1 MKKGKSM
8 KPTIFITRK
17 LPDEAIES
25 IKSQYQV
32 KMWDSEDVPVP
43 RERLLDEAKTADA
56 LLTMLSDK
64 IDAAVLTAGSQL
76 KVVANLAVGFDNID
90 LETATKNGIAVCNT
104 PDVLTDT
111 TADLAFGLLMATAR
125 RLVEAA
131 ELVKKNEW
139 KSWSPLLLAGH
150 DIHHKTIGIVGMGK
164 IGETVAKRATG
175 FDMEILYHNRTRKPE
190 AEKLLGAVYCS
201 FDELVEKSDFIVSL
215 TPLTNETR
223 NMFTRDTFKKM
234 KNNAI
239 FINVGRG
246 PVIDEQ
252 ALYDALVEKDIAG
265 AGLDVFVK
273 EPIGAEHPLLALP
286 NVVALPH
293 IGSSSVE
300 TRVTMMKLCIDNI
313 KAVINGEN
321 PTTLVNKDWKP
332 IQLVK

>member
-1 MKKGKSM
+1 M

-25 IKSQYQV
+25 IQGQYQV

-43 RERLLDEAKTADA
+43 REKLIEEAKTTDA

-64 IDAAVLTAGSQL
+64 IDAEVLTAGNQL
-76 KVVANLAVGFDNID
+76 KVVANLAVGFDNLD

-111 TADLAFGLLMATAR
+111 TADLAFGLLMAAAR

-150 DIHHKTIGIVGMGK
+150 DVYHKTIGIVGMGK

-175 FDMEILYHNRTRKPE
+175 FDMKILYHNRTRKPE
-190 AEKLLGAVYCS
+190 AEKSLGAVYCS
-201 FDELVEKSDFIVSL
+201 FEEIVQQSDFIVSL
-215 TPLTNETR
+215 TPLTSETK
-223 NMFTRDTFKKM
+223 NMFTRETFKKM
-234 KNNAI
+234 KKNAI
-239 FINVGRG
+239 FINAGRG
-246 PVIDEQ
+246 PVVDEQ
-252 ALYDALVEKDIAG
+252 ALFDALVEKDIAG
-265 AGLDVFVK
+265 AGLDVFTK
-273 EPIGAEHPLLALP
+273 EPINADHPLLALP

-300 TRVTMMKLCIDNI
+300 TRVTMMKLCVDNI

-321 PTTLVNKDWKP
+321 PLTLVNKDWKP
-332 IQLVK
+332 MQLVK

>member
-1 MKKGKSM
+1 M

-43 RERLLDEAKTADA
+43 RERLLEEAKTADA

-175 FDMEILYHNRTRKPE
+175 FDMGILYHNRTRKPE
-190 AEKLLGAVYCS
+190 VEKSLGAVYCS

-234 KNNAI
+234 KKNAI

-300 TRVTMMKLCIDNI
+300 TRVTMMKLCIDNM